1 MVMTMTPTVPRA
13 PVVEGQAPRP
23 PAPRRYHGG
32 MAEERTL
39 FTTAEAAAMLGIT
52 HDAVKM
58 AVRVGTLP
66 VERINPRLNLV
77 TRAAIEAYRRD
88 YLGRVGRPS
97 RKKARKTRK
106 AAMVAAPEERDQAA
120 HHTIDEGHTQP
131 QPQPQAPREG
141 E

>member
-1 MVMTMTPTVPRA
+1 MTMTPAPTVPRA
-13 PVVEGQAPRP
+13 PVVEGQTPRP
-23 PAPRRYHGG
+23 PVPRRYHGG

-66 VERINPRLNLV
+66 VERINPRLNMV

-106 AAMVAAPEERDQAA
+106 AAMVAPPEERDQAA
-120 HHTIDEGHTQP
+120 HHTIEEGHAHTP
-131 QPQPQAPREG
+131 APRE
-141 E
+141 EE

>member
-1 MVMTMTPTVPRA
+1 MVMTMTPTMPRA
-13 PVVEGQAPRP
+13 PVVAGQAPRP

-66 VERINPRLNLV
+66 VERINPRLNMV

-106 AAMVAAPEERDQAA
+106 AAAAPEERDQAA
-120 HHTIDEGHTQP
+120 HHTIIEEGHTHT
-131 QPQPQAPREG
+131 QAPREG

>member
-1 MVMTMTPTVPRA
+1 MVITMTPIVPRA

-39 FTTAEAAAMLGIT
+39 FTTAEAAAMLGISPE
-52 HDAVKM
+52 
-58 AVRVGTLP
+58 AVRTAAWIGTLK
-66 VERINPRLNLV
+66 VEKINPRLNMV
-77 TRAAIEAYRRD
+77 TREAIEAYRRD

-106 AAMVAAPEERDQAA
+106 AAAAAAPEERDQAA
-120 HHTIDEGHTQP
+120 HHTIIEEGHTHT
-131 QPQPQAPREG
+131 QAPREG

>member
-1 MVMTMTPTVPRA
+1 MVMTMTPAPTVPRA

-23 PAPRRYHGG
+23 PVPRRYHGG

-58 AVRVGTLP
+58 AVRVGTLS

-88 YLGRVGRPS
+88 HLGREGRP
-97 RKKARKTRK
+97 KGAKNKPKVTKTTRTR
-106 AAMVAAPEERDQAA
+106 ATHQP
-120 HHTIDEGHTQP
+120 IDEGHTEV
-131 QPQPQAPREG
+131 PRER